1 MLNRILVDLLRI
13 LLLGSILV
21 ILFLQ
26 LIGLPWLSGVMAED
40 LPDEAYMRWP
50 ILALAIMGLGCVQI
64 GIVCTLRLLGLT
76 RRGEVFS
83 IRSLRWVDGFI
94 AASLAA
100 SQVCLATVVYQAVT
114 VPGPPLWILLLL
126 FGALGGI
133 AMALLMG
140 VMRTL
145 LAQATTLRSEM
156 DAVI

>member
-1 MLNRILVDLLRI
+1 ML
-13 LLLGSILV
+13 G
-21 ILFLQ
+21 
-26 LIGLPWLSGVMAED
+26 
-40 LPDEAYMRWP
+40 Y
-50 ILALAIMGLGCVQI
+50 
-64 GIVCTLRLLGLT
+64 
-76 RRGEVFS
+76 
-83 IRSLRWVDGFI
+83 
-94 AASLAA
+94 
-100 SQVCLATVVYQAVT
+100 VVYQAVT